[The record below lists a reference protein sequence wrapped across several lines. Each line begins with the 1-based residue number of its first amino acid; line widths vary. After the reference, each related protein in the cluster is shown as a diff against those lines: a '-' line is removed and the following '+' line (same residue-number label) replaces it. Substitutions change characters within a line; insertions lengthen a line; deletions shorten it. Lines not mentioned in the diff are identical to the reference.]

1 MFSKGELIMY
11 GSSGV
16 CRVEEVATADH
27 LSSGDKERLYYK
39 LAPLYGSG
47 FIYIPVDTAVFMRP
61 VLTREEA
68 EALIDQIP
76 SIKEENCQGLDP
88 RALAEKY
95 RATLNTH
102 ECADL
107 VQLIK
112 SVYSKNQ
119 ALADNGKK
127 PGKTDQE
134 YMKRAEG
141 LLHGELAVALE
152 IPVEQVEEYIRARV
166 EGSMLA
172 E

>member
-1 MFSKGELIMY
+1 MFCKGELIVY
-11 GSSGV
+11 GNTGV
-16 CRVEEVATADH
+16 CRVEDVAPAAH

-47 FIYIPVDTAVFMRP
+47 FIYIPVETEVFMRP
-61 VLTREEA
+61 VLTRAEA
-68 EALIDQIP
+68 EALIEQIP
-76 SIKEENCQGLDP
+76 QIKEESSQGLDP

-119 ALADNGKK
+119 ALVGSGKK

-152 IPVEQVEEYIRARV
+152 IPVDEVEEYIRSRV
-166 EGSMLA
+166 ESGMFPQ
-172 E
+172 